1 MIQNKF
7 FSAELIAPK
16 TWRITNCFDSHA
28 RMTTYSYLLEGGER
42 AMLIDTMFGY
52 GNLRAFC
59 RELTDRP
66 VFLVNTHYHGDHA
79 GGNFDFDECY
89 IHALDIPQPAH
100 DIPVMNLMGHVMPID
115 SIAV

>member
-28 RMTTYSYLLEGGER
+28 HMTTYSYLLEGGER

-59 RELTDRP
+59 RELTDRKPP
-66 VFLVNTHYHGDHA
+66 VKIAGHIEYSLVN
-79 GGNFDFDECY
+79 
-89 IHALDIPQPAH
+89 I
-100 DIPVMNLMGHVMPID
+100 
-115 SIAV
+115 IARLRGLTADRKK